1 MEKIKIAI
9 VDDVEMTRVGLMFLL
24 NRNNEYELVTEAANG
39 RIFISQLNG
48 VKPDLVLMDVNMPV
62 MNGIDATR
70 EVLKLYPDL
79 KIIALTNDDAEAY
92 IEDMIH
98 AGAKGFLMKKVDS
111 AELSKAIQIVM
122 NGGTYFS
129 PELIS
134 FYNRTSISSTSKTKI
149 NLTAQEDKIL
159 NLLCQGLSIKDI
171 TDKTGYSISEVEHVC
186 TTLSVK
192 TNTRNAVGLVLFA
205 IKNKIVVV

>member
-1 MEKIKIAI
+1 MLKIAI
-9 VDDVEMTRVGLMFLL
+9 VDDVEMTRIGLSFLL
-24 NRNNEYELVTEAANG
+24 NKFKDFELVGEASNG
-39 RIFISQLNG
+39 RMFLNLLAT
-48 VKPDLVLMDVNMPV
+48 VKPDLVLMDVNMPI

-70 EVLKLYPDL
+70 ESIKKYPDL
-79 KIIALTNDDAEAY
+79 KIIALTNDDAEAS
-92 IEDMIH
+92 IEDMIA

-111 AELSKAIQIVM
+111 NELNKAIEIVV

-134 FYNRTSISSTSKTKI
+134 FYNRTGISTTSKSSI
-149 NLTAQEDKIL
+149 NLNAQEDKVL
-159 NLLCQGLSIKDI
+159 HLLCKGLSLKE
-171 TDKTGYSISEVEHVC
+171 ISEKIALPFSTVETIC

-205 IKNKIVVV
+205 IKNKLVII